1 MLCIGSEISFSNNYH
16 QRKVSII
23 GLMAPF
29 TQRIPVKLAV
39 ELKQMKSILLK
50 RNTLF
55 VTIALAL
62 SANIQ
67 AQQNNADEMETR
79 TLEEV
84 IITAQKREQSLQ
96 EVPVTVSA
104 FSGDFVEQAGV
115 KDIRDIAGLTPNMS
129 IKTRSETETT
139 VFMRGI
145 GSLAPGIGA
154 DPAVGIFIDGM
165 TASRGTNA
173 TAAFFDVERVEVVK
187 GPQGTLFGRNA
198 SAGAIAIITNK
209 AELDNNY
216 GHVMLGVGDYGQ
228 FRGQFVG
235 NFSAGENWAFRLGGN
250 YNTRDGLYEN
260 TFTGKDLL
268 DQNTTNLR
276 LAATGVVSDNWSMDF
291 MVEAVNAKSNDA
303 IVNDAD
309 VFLPKISQNEAPR
322 KQELDSTRFIW
333 TNKWSLGDDLDLTSI
348 TGYYDHEAWVTPVD
362 ADEIDFPVA
371 TFIEPQTNTTWS
383 QELRLNGSTE
393 RMDWFIGASYLS
405 EKLGFDTDLYYEEGI
420 VLDLLAGLGELC
432 LDPELPECAYQSE
445 TPFGENDVTSTAIYG
460 DMTFALSD
468 TVGLTVGA
476 RYTKDK
482 KDMFYDNPA
491 TDGILGVLDAQ
502 IFGPITNGHVY
513 AKDSWSSFD
522 PRLALDW
529 DFSESTTMFVN
540 IASGYKSG
548 GLNRQVNTFLPEQ
561 QILNSFDEET
571 VMSYEVG
578 TKSKFMNGKASLNVS
593 AFYNDYKDFQLE
605 TLVNLVPEVF
615 NIGDVKS
622 SGIEI
627 EGQVMATDNLL
638 LAGTYAYL
646 DSKMKDTLDPGIEG
660 NRTPNSP
667 KHSASAQAHY
677 FIGTDSG
684 EWKLS
689 ATWMYSDNFWFDV
702 FNTLEQ
708 QSYNLFNLRAG
719 YEADSGKW
727 GIAGFIDNATDEEY
741 YLERFI
747 FLDVANKRAAGRMY
761 RAELTYRF

>member
-1 MLCIGSEISFSNNYH
+1 M
-16 QRKVSII
+16 
-23 GLMAPF
+23 
-29 TQRIPVKLAV
+29 KLAV
-39 ELKQMKSILLK
+39 ELQQMKSILLK

-55 VTIALAL
+55 ITIALAL

-67 AQQNNADEMETR
+67 AQQNDASGAETR

-96 EVPVTVSA
+96 DVPVTVSA

-209 AELDNNY
+209 AELDSNY
-216 GHVMLGVGDYGQ
+216 GHVMLGVGDQGQ

-235 NFSAGENWAFRLGGN
+235 NFSAGENWAFRIGGN
-250 YNTRDGLYEN
+250 YNTRDGLYKN

-291 MVEAVNAKSNDA
+291 MLEAVNAKNNDA
-303 IVNDAD
+303 IVNDTD
-309 VFLPKISQNEAPR
+309 VFLYEISQNEAPR

-333 TNKWSLGDDLDLTSI
+333 TNKWSLGDGLDLTSI
-348 TGYYDHEAWVTPVD
+348 TGYYDHDAWVTPVD
-362 ADEIDFPVA
+362 ADEIDVPVA
-371 TFIEPQTNTTWS
+371 TFIEPQANTTWS

-393 RMDWFIGASYLS
+393 RMDWFVGASYLS
-405 EKLGFDTDLYYEEGI
+405 EELGFDTDLHYEEGI
-420 VLDLLAGLGELC
+420 VLDLLAGLGDLC
-432 LDPELPECAYQSE
+432 LDPELPECTYQSE

-460 DMTFALSD
+460 DLTFALSD

-482 KDMFYDNPA
+482 KKMFYDNPA
-491 TDGILGVLDAQ
+491 TDGILGLFDGQ
-502 IFGPITNGHVY
+502 IFGPITDGHVY

-522 PRLALDW
+522 PRIALDW
-529 DFSESTTMFVN
+529 DFSDSTTMFVN

-548 GLNRQVNTFLPEQ
+548 GLNRQVNTFLPEEQ
-561 QILNSFDEET
+561 VLNSFDEEQ
-571 VMSYEVG
+571 VMSYEIG
-578 TKSKFMNGKASLNVS
+578 TKSKFMDGKASLNFS

-605 TLVNLVPEVF
+605 TLVNLVPEIF

-622 SGIEI
+622 SGIEF
-627 EGQVMATDNLL
+627 EGQIMATDNLM

-646 DSKMKDTLDPGIEG
+646 DSKMKNTLDPSIEG
-660 NRTPNSP
+660 NSTPNSP

-677 FIGTDSG
+677 FINTDNG

-702 FNTLEQ
+702 FSTLEQ
-708 QSYNLFNLRAG
+708 PSYNLFNLRAG
-719 YEADSGKW
+719 YEAGSGKW
-727 GIAGFIDNATDEEY
+727 GIAGFVDNATDEEY

-747 FLDVANKRAAGRMY
+747 FLDVANKRAAGRLY
-761 RAELTYRF
+761 RAEFTYRF